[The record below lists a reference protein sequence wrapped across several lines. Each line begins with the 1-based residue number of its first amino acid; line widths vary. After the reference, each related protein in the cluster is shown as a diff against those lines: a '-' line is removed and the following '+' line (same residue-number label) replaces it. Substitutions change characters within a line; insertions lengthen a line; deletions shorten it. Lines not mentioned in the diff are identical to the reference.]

1 MPDTL
6 STPVLVIAHPGHE
19 LRIWEW
25 VNLNRPVVF
34 ILTDGSGGQGA
45 ARIDYSK
52 EILLRAGATLGDW
65 CGAFAD
71 REVYDLILHDQV
83 GRLVPLVKQLAAEL
97 QRQPGRVVVG
107 DLAEGYNTAHDLCR
121 AMINAAVDL
130 AAQDQS
136 AVSRNLAFPLM
147 GDPAKAW
154 EGRLP
159 AAAAIHL
166 DETKLEA
173 KLEAARGCGALR
185 NEVEAALK
193 ATGKESFATE
203 YLFETPAGPLRDA
216 VPEEPPFY
224 ETFGE
229 KRVAEGS
236 YQSVI
241 RYRGHMLPL
250 FSRMRVA
257 CGLEA

>member
-1 MPDTL
+1 MIEPPAR
-6 STPVLVIAHPGHE
+6 PVLVIAHPGHE

-34 ILTDGSGGQGA
+34 ILTDGSGGRGE
-45 ARIDYSK
+45 ARIGYSK
-52 EILLRAGATLGDW
+52 EILLRAGATFGDW

-71 REVYDLILHDQV
+71 REVYDLILQDQV

-97 QRQPGRVVVG
+97 QRHPGRLVVG

-159 AAAAIHL
+159 SAGAIHL
-166 DETKLEA
+166 DETRLEA
-173 KLEAARGCGALR
+173 KLDAARGCGALR
-185 NEVEAALK
+185 DEVDAALK
-193 ATGKESFATE
+193 ATGKKSFATE
-203 YLFETPAGPLRDA
+203 YLFEIPAGLLRDG
-216 VPEEPPFY
+216 VPQEPPFY

-250 FSRMRVA
+250 FSRMREA
-257 CGLEA
+257 CGLGT

>member
-1 MPDTL
+1 MSELPAG
-6 STPVLVIAHPGHE
+6 PVLVIAHPGHE

-25 VNLNRPVVF
+25 VTLHRPVVF
-34 ILTDGSGGQGA
+34 ILTDGSGGQGE
-45 ARIDYSK
+45 ARIGYSK
-52 EILLRAGATLGDW
+52 KILLRAGATLGDW

-71 REVYDLILHDQV
+71 REVYDLILQNQV
-83 GRLVPLVKQLAAEL
+83 ERLAAEL
-97 QRQPGRVVVG
+97 QLQPGRLVVG

-130 AAQDQS
+130 AAQDRA

-147 GDPAKAW
+147 GDPGKAW

-159 AAAAIHL
+159 AAGAIHL
-166 DETKLEA
+166 DETRLEA

-203 YLFETPAGPLRDA
+203 YLFETPVGPLRDA

-236 YQSVI
+236 YQNVI

-250 FSRMRVA
+250 FSRIRVA